1 MSRRRRG
8 AATVRLTEFGTGFS
22 SLYLSATFC
31 IRYGKI
37 DRSFIAQ
44 IEGSAK
50 SLAIVQ
56 AIVQL
61 CNALGVEAL
70 AEGVETETQAT
81 MLGDIGC
88 VLAQGY
94 YFGRPAPHVKEDV
107 AHRL

>member
-1 MSRRRRG
+1 M
-8 AATVRLTEFGTGFS
+8 RLTDFGTGFS
-22 SLYLSATFC
+22 SLSYLQRFVFDTV
-31 IRYGKI
+31 KI

-70 AEGVETETQAT
+70 AESVETETQAT

-88 VLAQGY
+88 V
-94 YFGRPAPHVKEDV
+94 
-107 AHRL
+107 